1 MRKVSRGLIGY
12 LAMIAAFILL
22 IVLLSGGVNTVD
34 RRIEYPQLLKY
45 IDEGKVDRVSIRGIS
60 LVGRFKDSKV
70 SLSDYPSR
78 AYDFETTIGP
88 DFYDTVLTMA
98 ANKASKS
105 VDTVSVHDLGFE
117 IEYLAPI
124 VTPWYLEMLP
134 YLIPIVLLMVMW
146 WYIMR
151 QQTGGG
157 GRVMN
162 FGKSR
167 AAMVDPLTRKR
178 KSCGKSWT
186 SSRIPSITST
196 WARAFPR
203 AYCWLALPARA
214 KPCWRKPWPAK
225 PTYPSSPF
233 LVRTLWKCS

>member
-98 ANKASKS
+98 ANKAGKS
-105 VDTVSVHDLGFE
+105 VDSVSVHDLGFE

-167 AAMVDPLTRKR
+167 AAMVDPSKNKVTFADVAGADEEKEELKM
-178 KSCGKSWT
+178 
-186 SSRIPSITST
+186 RIVVAIHQSVATN
-196 WARAFPR
+196 
-203 AYCWLALPARA
+203 
-214 KPCWRKPWPAK
+214 
-225 PTYPSSPF
+225 
-233 LVRTLWKCS
+233 

>member
-12 LAMIAAFILL
+12 IAMIAVFIFL

-34 RRIEYPQLLKY
+34 RRIEYPQLLKL
-45 IDEGKVDRVSIRGIS
+45 IDQGKVDRVSIRNIN
-60 LVGRFKDSKV
+60 LVGRYKDSSV

-98 ANKASKS
+98 ANKKGVS
-105 VDTVSVHDLGFE
+105 VDTVSVNDLKNILGFE
-117 IEYLAPI
+117 IEYLAP
-124 VTPWYLEMLP
+124 VTTPWYLEMLP

-167 AAMVDPLTRKR
+167 AAMVDPSKN
-178 KSCGKSWT
+178 K
-186 SSRIPSITST
+186 ITF
-196 WARAFPR
+196 ADVAGADEEKEELREIVD
-203 AYCWLALPARA
+203 
-214 KPCWRKPWPAK
+214 
-225 PTYPSSPF
+225 F
-233 LVRTLWKCS
+233 LKNPKHYA